1 MSKREPHDQVKNVTR
16 LVVKVGSSSL
26 THQTGKLNLA
36 QLERIVREIADLV
49 NQGKEVVLV
58 TSGAI
63 GAGMGRMGLNGKPK
77 TMPEK
82 QAAAAVGQGLLLH
95 MYEKFF
101 SEYGYTVGQVL
112 LTREDVA
119 DRRRYL
125 NARNTLNA
133 LLSYSVIP
141 IVNENDT
148 VGVEEIRLGDN
159 DTLAALVAGLVD
171 AELLVLL
178 SDIDGL
184 FTGNPRLSSDA
195 VLIPMVDE
203 ITPEIERLAG
213 GVGSILGTGG
223 MGTKIHAARIT
234 MNSGIPMVIANGGQ
248 EGAVRRLL
256 AGEVMGTIFL
266 PKETRLHARQRWI
279 AFVSDVQGA
288 IRVDDGATAALLQ
301 AGKSLLPIG
310 VVQVEGRFEPGNVVS
325 VLNTAGDEIARG
337 IVNYSAE
344 EVRLIRG
351 RKTDEIAEILG
362 CKDYDEVIHRNN
374 LVISI

>member
-1 MSKREPHDQVKNVTR
+1 MHPLQSVRR

-26 THQTGKLNLA
+26 THRTGKLNLG
-36 QLERIVREIADLV
+36 QLERLVRELADLV

-63 GAGMGRMGLNGKPK
+63 GAGMGRMGFTKRPK

-82 QAAAAVGQGLLLH
+82 QAAAAVGQGLLMH
-95 MYEKFF
+95 MYEKLF

-119 DRRRYL
+119 DRKRYL
-125 NARNTLNA
+125 NARNTLIT
-133 LLSYSVIP
+133 LLQYQVIP

-148 VGVEEIRLGDN
+148 VVVEEIRVGDN

-184 FTGNPRLSSDA
+184 FTGDPRLDPDA
-195 VLIPMVDE
+195 VVIPELEE

-213 GVGSILGTGG
+213 GAGSTLGTGG
-223 MGTKIHAARIT
+223 MGTKIHAAK
-234 MNSGIPMVIANGGQ
+234 MAMSSGIPMVIANGSR
-248 EGAVRRLL
+248 EGALRRLL
-256 AGEVMGTIFL
+256 AGEPVGTLFL
-266 PKETRLHARQRWI
+266 PRENRLHTKQRWI
-279 AFVSDVQGA
+279 AFGSAVQGSV
-288 IRVDDGATAALLQ
+288 RVDGGAAEALLA

-310 VVQVEGRFEPGNVVS
+310 VVKVEGTFEPGNVVS
-325 VLNTAGDEIARG
+325 ILSPSGEEIARG
-337 IVNYSAE
+337 ITNYSAE
-344 EVRLIRG
+344 EVRRIQG
-351 RKTDEIAEILG
+351 KKTDEIAGILG
-362 CKDYDEVIHRNN
+362 YKDYDEVIHRNN
-374 LVISI
+374 LVVTSD